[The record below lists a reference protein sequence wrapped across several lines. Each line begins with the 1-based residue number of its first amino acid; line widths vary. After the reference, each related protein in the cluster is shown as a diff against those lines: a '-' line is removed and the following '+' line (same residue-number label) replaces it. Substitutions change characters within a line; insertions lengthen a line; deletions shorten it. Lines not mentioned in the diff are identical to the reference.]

1 MGLMIGRGA
10 IGRPNIFA
18 EIKVGLGWE
27 KEENLLGLTASGFNI
42 LMSKN
47 NLLPV
52 IGVGI
57 DMSI

>member
-1 MGLMIGRGA
+1 MIGRGA

-27 KEENLLGLTASGFNI
+27 KEENLPGLTVSGFNI
-42 LMSKN
+42 LMSKS

-57 DMSI
+57 DISRYSP